1 MDDMGINQ
9 IKFYIQWNIIGVL
22 NSMGVIKV
30 SEPQTVWNR
39 ACWSYF
45 LGRISHSRSVCAA
58 ATRELALNLILK
70 ETNILF
76 SQSLCTTQP
85 NRGVRILDGKRCN
98 NVIFR
103 WRAYKSKNTS
113 SYVNAPTTVIKHPWQ
128 YFCTYLYK
136 EIPAGWLVFFCFL
149 FFVKQRQRW
158 VELLLYLNSRQWHWS
173 GERHPVG
180 AHGPGAQEWGDI
192 PTALRRCN
200 KWSREVPWTRAFNGR
215 SRCFQPLS
223 HS

>member
-1 MDDMGINQ
+1 MGDIGINQ
-9 IKFYIQWNIIGVL
+9 IKLCIQWNIIGVL

-76 SQSLCTTQP
+76 SQSLCTIQP
-85 NRGVRILDGKRCN
+85 NRGVRNLDGNQCK

-103 WRAYKSKNTS
+103 WRVHKSKNTS
-113 SYVNAPTTVIKHPWQ
+113 SVNAPTTVIKQPWQ

-136 EIPAGWLVFFCFL
+136 ETPAGWPFL
-149 FFVKQRQRW
+149 I
-158 VELLLYLNSRQWHWS
+158 S
-173 GERHPVG
+173 
-180 AHGPGAQEWGDI
+180 
-192 PTALRRCN
+192 
-200 KWSREVPWTRAFNGR
+200 
-215 SRCFQPLS
+215 S
-223 HS
+223 HSVESNLFYISIHGNDIDLGSATQWAHTVPGPRNGAIFRPR

>member
-136 EIPAGWLVFFCFL
+136 EIPAGWLVFL
-149 FFVKQRQRW
+149 FFF
-158 VELLLYLNSRQWHWS
+158 
-173 GERHPVG
+173 
-180 AHGPGAQEWGDI
+180 
-192 PTALRRCN
+192 C
-200 KWSREVPWTRAFNGR
+200 
-215 SRCFQPLS
+215 
-223 HS
+223 